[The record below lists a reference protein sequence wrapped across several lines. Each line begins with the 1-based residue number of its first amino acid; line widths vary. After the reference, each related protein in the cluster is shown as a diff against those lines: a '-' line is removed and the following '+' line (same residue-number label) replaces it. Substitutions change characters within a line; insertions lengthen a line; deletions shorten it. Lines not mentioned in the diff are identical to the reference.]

1 MSSEEIFKSH
11 IFLHRIQSTPFSFF
25 DLAHPGL
32 PIIEI
37 CFFEISISAS
47 RIKFP
52 GSTGIP
58 KRKIL
63 PLISSIDLGIV
74 SFMSDIADVPNI
86 KIISAS
92 SLTLFFKCSQ
102 MDLISW

>member
-11 IFLHRIQSTPFSFF
+11 NFLHKIQSTPFSFF
-25 DLAHPGL
+25 DLAHPGMT
-32 PIIEI
+32 IIEI
-37 CFFEISISAS
+37 CLFEILISAS

-63 PLISSIDLGIV
+63 PLISIIDRGII
-74 SFMSDIADVPNI
+74 SLMSDIADVPNI
-86 KIISAS
+86 KIISTF
-92 SLTLFFKCSQ
+92 SLILFFNCVHI
-102 MDLISW
+102 D